1 MKTFIISHQTNHF
14 NQDKTMKLHQTAY
27 YHPSPEQII
36 TAQNQ
41 VALHD
46 DPVPSL
52 EDTLPSYSANP
63 EEILMAKEAL
73 LKGYSWWDMID
84 GHFAHELNEDAD
96 YHFYAIAPTTTNLK
110 KRDNN
115 PYIGKSVVE
124 LTELRSK
131 LEDNLWVYPFPKEDV
146 AAALIKELASVEEA
160 ESIAIHTRNFGV

>member
-1 MKTFIISHQTNHF
+1 MKQ
-14 NQDKTMKLHQTAY
+14 HQTAY
-27 YHPSPEQII
+27 NHPSPEQII

-73 LKGYSWWDMID
+73 LFGMSSDYCN
-84 GHFAHELNEDAD
+84 HFAHELNEDAD
-96 YHFYAIAPTTTNLK
+96 FLFYEIAPTTTNLK
-110 KRDNN
+110 QRINN

-124 LTELRSK
+124 LTKLRSK